1 MTNTNTQQNQQQSQA
16 PIQSYFEKEHND
28 NDNGGNKD
36 KYPYNSYNSCESN
49 KNIFDLRYED
59 LRKKAMKMEIE
70 GKNANTPGIQELS
83 IFIQRGMID
92 WVEAWNKCQ
101 LNEMTNSQ
109 KIKALVYNNKER
121 QLDTDTDTDTDK
133 DYAGINLPLNLQAQ
147 LKNLLV
153 QIVMSTLPN
162 KMSAKPITQRGDW

>member
-1 MTNTNTQQNQQQSQA
+1 MTNTNTQQDQQQSQA

-36 KYPYNSYNSCESN
+36 KYQYNSYNSCESN
-49 KNIFDLRYED
+49 KKNFDLRYED

-101 LNEMTNSQ
+101 LNEMTNSR

-121 QLDTDTDTDTDK
+121 QLDTDK
-133 DYAGINLPLNLQAQ
+133 DYAGINLSLNLQAQ

>member
-1 MTNTNTQQNQQQSQA
+1 MTNTRTRTSAQQDQDQQQSQA
-16 PIQSYFEKEHND
+16 PIQSYFQKEHNVIND
-28 NDNGGNKD
+28 ND
-36 KYPYNSYNSCESN
+36 
-49 KNIFDLRYED
+49 KNIFNLRYED
-59 LRKKAMKMEIE
+59 LRKKAIKLELE
-70 GKNANTPGIQELS
+70 GKNTNTPSIQELS

-109 KIKALVYNNKER
+109 EIKALVYNHNDKDR
-121 QLDTDTDTDTDK
+121 QLDTDTDTAKGYD
-133 DYAGINLPLNLQAQ
+133 DYAALILPLNLQAQ

-162 KMSAKPITQRGDW
+162 KMSAKAPKRQSAKAPNL